1 MRNLKLQTCFQS
13 HTVTLYWCSNFFY
26 VYGRRQYILRRRLAS
41 QTNQLDNLIKSAY
54 ANWKFICHYYL
65 NTVNNFRPY
74 RPFKGTRFSQIRPE
88 DQYVKKKKS
97 TISST
102 QGTERATPIN
112 YGCGNGIVNT
122 WLYMLGL
129 KSRYS

>member
-1 MRNLKLQTCFQS
+1 M
-13 HTVTLYWCSNFFY
+13 
-26 VYGRRQYILRRRLAS
+26 YGRRQYILRRRLAS

-88 DQYVKKKKS
+88 DQYVKKKKAQFPLRKGPRELLQLIMAVAMES
-97 TISST
+97 
-102 QGTERATPIN
+102 
-112 YGCGNGIVNT
+112 
-122 WLYMLGL
+122 
-129 KSRYS
+129 